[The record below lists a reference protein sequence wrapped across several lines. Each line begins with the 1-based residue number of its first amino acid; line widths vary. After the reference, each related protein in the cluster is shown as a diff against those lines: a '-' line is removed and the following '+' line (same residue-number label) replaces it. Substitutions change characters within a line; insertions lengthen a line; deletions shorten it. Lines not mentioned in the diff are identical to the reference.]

1 MVCKRK
7 HQTRYCRFRVN
18 TVAEAQAVCKS
29 VSEQTERDTAFSE
42 FVCPFAYRI
51 ARAGGCR
58 SEAQS
63 DGSPTAAAA
72 AAAASPENG
81 GDEEG
86 YGDNG
91 DVGSGEKLLYLLQ
104 KWDIRDRAW
113 WLRASTGGLRGQ
125 NCSGFAGGSLVSTTA
140 VHGRRQSIERSN

>member
-63 DGSPTAAAA
+63 DGSQAAAAA

-104 KWDIRDRAW
+104 KWDIRDRV
-113 WLRASTGGLRGQ
+113 LVVTRING
-125 NCSGFAGGSLVSTTA
+125 GFARAELLGV
-140 VHGRRQSIERSN
+140 RRWEPR